1 MDFKDV
7 KVIKV
12 LEVFNGKECY
22 CREKL
27 VHLLHIK

>member
-12 LEVFNGKECY
+12 LEVFNGKGRY